1 MSFPSSCGEDLGLP
15 ALKMHLLGK
24 SCRET
29 FVFPADYI
37 RTAEQIPSAPCRMAL
52 VGVKQLLFHSFA
64 GHYRL
69 QDATVFKILRICLTT
84 KDTCFPAEVW
94 SVGRQA
100 GGLNPGPCAC
110 WASILSLRG
119 SPDLGHLIKIP
130 LSLLSMSPLLTAM

>member
-15 ALKMHLLGK
+15 AWKMRLLRK

-37 RTAEQIPSAPCRMAL
+37 RTRGADPFCP
-52 VGVKQLLFHSFA
+52 LLHVPPA
-64 GHYRL
+64 RHRGG
-69 QDATVFKILRICLTT
+69 ATSSPTASQGATIFKILWIYLTT
-84 KDTCFPAEVW
+84 RDTCFPAEVW

-110 WASILSLRG
+110 WMNALSLRS
-119 SPDLGHLIKIP
+119 SPNLGHLIKIP
-130 LSLLSMSPLLTAM
+130 LKLLSMSPLLTGM